1 MIYKNYTSQKEY
13 LSLLLKGV
21 PGTGKS
27 TIAAQFPKPCFINF
41 DKNTA
46 CFRKLPAEVQK
57 EIRVANPFIDD
68 KGNRVKAEKVW
79 QNTVDIISKVVE
91 DKEIKTVVL
100 DSLTL
105 CVAALE
111 DDIVGTNNPKV
122 QMKIQ
127 DWGTYGRYLKWLGE
141 NLIQAQDRDKHI
153 IVIAHET
160 AMTDPDTQRVLSYDL
175 SIGGRMKKDFEMYF
189 SDVWKTYI
197 ETGVSKKG
205 GYYVRTRPTNLSTC
219 KCSFDLPETFMFAE
233 QKENILKQLS

>member
-1 MIYKNYTSQKEY
+1 MAVYTNYTEQKEY

-46 CFRKLPAEVQK
+46 CFKKLPKEVQADIK
-57 EIRVANPFIDD
+57 IVNPFFNA
-68 KGNRVKAEKVW
+68 KGERVKPEKVW
-79 QNTVDIISKVVE
+79 ANTMDLLAQVVE
-91 DKEIKTVVL
+91 DKEIKTIVW

-105 CVAALE
+105 SVAALE
-111 DDIVGTNNPKV
+111 DDVIGSNNPKS

-160 AMTDPDTQRVLSYDL
+160 ATVDPDTQRVLSYDL

-189 SDVWKTYI
+189 SNVWKTYI
-197 ETGVSKKG
+197 ETGVGKKG

-219 KCSFDLPETFMFAE
+219 KCSFDLPETFIFSE
-233 QKENILKQLS
+233 QKDNLMKQL